1 MKSKEAKVNAFD
13 GCFKWPIYTKLM
25 GVFTFYIATAFT
37 ITAINLDQLHHT
49 NEPAEEH
56 HDNEVVW
63 KFLELFS
70 TYFQTRIVEPVN
82 YEYDYLS
89 FNEVASFFVKP
100 LAGTNSD
107 DKVLC

>member
-56 HDNEVVW
+56 HDNEVVSN
-63 KFLELFS
+63 FRVILSVFSDENCGTSELRVRLLII
-70 TYFQTRIVEPVN
+70 Q
-82 YEYDYLS
+82 
-89 FNEVASFFVKP
+89 
-100 LAGTNSD
+100 
-107 DKVLC
+107 